1 RPIRALGDFS
11 YSLYLIHLPIVMVVI
26 RKLAPHVVPSGVPT
40 FLLTL
45 ALSVP
50 LSLLTAWLFAR
61 YFENPFK
68 RTRSWK
74 AMLRTSSRRAA

>member
-1 RPIRALGDFS
+1 MYVDVHS
-11 YSLYLIHLPIVMVVI
+11 
-26 RKLAPHVVPSGVPT
+26 HVVPSGVPT

-74 AMLRTSSRRAA
+74 AMLRTGSQKGRVAEGT